1 MRLAHLI
8 ACLCAAWLAAVL
20 PAGAQGLQPPVFDE
34 NALRAYVSQQL
45 VANGAQMTRFEVQLG
60 SLDTR
65 YAMAPCRR
73 TEPFLPAGARPWG
86 RISLGVRCTDGAN
99 WTVMLPL
106 TVRAWGPA
114 LVAAAPLA
122 AGSVPGAQDVQI
134 QEIELTREPASLLR
148 DAVQLQGRTLS
159 RAVMPGQALRAD
171 MLRAT
176 LVIQSGDPVRLRL
189 AGTGFAVSATGQ
201 ALGPAAEGQ
210 SVRVRTELGKL
221 LTGVAREGRLVD
233 VTL

>member
-1 MRLAHLI
+1 MRLARLF
-8 ACLCAAWLAAVL
+8 AYLCAAWLTAVL
-20 PAGAQGLQPPVFDE
+20 PAAAQVLQPPAFDE
-34 NALRAYVSQQL
+34 DALRAYVSQQV
-45 VANGAQMTRFEVQLG
+45 VAGGAQLTRFEVQLG
-60 SLDTR
+60 SLDAR
-65 YAMAPCRR
+65 YALA
-73 TEPFLPAGARPWG
+73 PAGRKG
-86 RISLGVRCTDGAN
+86 S
-99 WTVMLPL
+99 
-106 TVRAWGPA
+106 VRAWGPA

-122 AGSVPGAQDVQI
+122 AGSVPGAQDVQL
-134 QEIELTREPASLLR
+134 QDIELTREPASLLR
-148 DAVQLQGRTLS
+148 DPAQLQGRTLS

-189 AGTGFAVSATGQ
+189 GGNGFAVTATGQ

>member
-1 MRLAHLI
+1 MRLARLF
-8 ACLCAAWLAAVL
+8 AYLCAAWLAAVL
-20 PAGAQGLQPPVFDE
+20 PAAAQVLQPPAFDE
-34 NALRAYVSQQL
+34 DALRAYVSQQV
-45 VANGAQMTRFEVQLG
+45 VAGGAQLTRFEVQLG
-60 SLDTR
+60 SLDAR
-65 YAMAPCRR
+65 YALAPCRR
-73 TEPFLPAGARPWG
+73 TEPFLPAGAKPWG

-122 AGSVPGAQDVQI
+122 AGSVPGAQDVQL
-134 QEIELTREPASLLR
+134 QDIELTREPASLLR
-148 DAVQLQGRTLS
+148 DPAQLQGRTLS

-189 AGTGFAVSATGQ
+189 GGNGFAVTATGQ

>member
-1 MRLAHLI
+1 MRLVHLV
-8 ACLCAAWLAAVL
+8 AYLCAAWLAAAL
-20 PAGAQGLQPPVFDE
+20 PAAAQGLQPPAFDE
-34 NALRAYVSQQL
+34 NALRAYVSQQ
-45 VANGAQMTRFEVQLG
+45 VAASAAQLTRFEVQLG
-60 SLDTR
+60 SLDAR
-65 YAMAPCRR
+65 HALAPCRR
-73 TEPFLPAGARPWG
+73 SEPFLPAGARPWG
-86 RISLGVRCTDGAN
+86 RISLGLRCTDGAN

-122 AGSVPGAQDVQI
+122 AGSVPGPQDVQL
-134 QEIELTREPASLLR
+134 QDIELTREPNSVLR
-148 DAVQLQGRTLS
+148 DTAQLQGRTLS
-159 RAVMPGQALRAD
+159 RAVAPGQALRAD
-171 MLRAT
+171 MLRTT

-189 AGTGFAVSATGQ
+189 AGPGFAVSGTGQ